1 MFRCFYT
8 IALIAALVGQVFFAI
23 PATAQTYFSTNA
35 PRAILVDGK
44 TGKVLFSK
52 NADEPVPPASMTKLM
67 TAAIVLERLDA
78 GLIRLDTKFAVS
90 KKAWQTGG
98 SKMFVLVDTEISVE
112 NLLKGLLVQSGNDAA
127 VVLAENI
134 AGSVEG
140 FVELMNEKAA
150 EWGLD
155 ESEFVNPMGEDA
167 EHQKMSLRDIA
178 TLSRK
183 IWYDWPA
190 YHYLFGIKRFSWS
203 DIDQPNRNPLLST
216 FDGADGLK
224 TGHTD
229 EAGWSLAGTAERDG
243 ERRFL
248 VVAGLSTS
256 LARSR
261 EATRLM
267 EIAFQDYKTASF
279 FKRGDEIAK
288 AEVFGGR
295 KDAVPLVIDADVG
308 GVLHRRQIERAE
320 GVISYVG
327 PLPAPIRQGD
337 QVGVLRVTIPD
348 EGTTEYP
355 LYAGES
361 VRELGVL
368 AKMKLGVRLLF
379 TPPEEPLF

>member
-1 MFRCFYT
+1 MYRYFYKL
-8 IALIAALVGQVFFAI
+8 ALFAAFIGQVVLGL
-23 PATAQTYFSTNA
+23 PAMAQTYFSTKA
-35 PRAILVDGK
+35 PMAILVDGK

-52 NADEPVPPASMTKLM
+52 NADEPIPPASMTKLM

-78 GLIRLDTKFAVS
+78 GLIRLDTKFPVS
-90 KKAWQTGG
+90 EKAWRTGG

-134 AGSVEG
+134 AGSVDG
-140 FVELMNEKAA
+140 FVDLMNEKAS

-167 EHQKMSLRDIA
+167 EHQKMSVRDIA
-178 TLSRK
+178 KLSRK
-183 IWYDWPA
+183 IWYDWPD
-190 YHYLFGIKRFSWS
+190 YQYLFGIKRFTWS

-216 FDGADGLK
+216 FEGADGLK

-248 VVAGLSTS
+248 VVAGLKTS
-256 LARSR
+256 LDRSR

-267 EIAFQDYKTASF
+267 EIAFQDYQSANF
-279 FKRGDEIAK
+279 FQRGEEIAK

-295 KDAVPLVIDADVG
+295 KAEVPLLINADVA

-355 LYAGES
+355 LYAGEA

-368 AKMKLGVRLLF
+368 AKMKLGVKLLF